1 VQRKIESP
9 QIQYKQ
15 VRTFISTMIDSTPTN
30 AAPVASASASASASA
45 FVPVTNA
52 TSRHNATSMDLLLEN
67 EKERNKTESWNKLE
81 KADRVEKL
89 RVFADNWT
97 ETDGDANAETKTR
110 LFIFLRECLDK
121 NKLKNKK
128 DIVYDKESMTIKSIP
143 LLVYADHVFSLISD
157 SKRMSTL
164 KSLTPRRKDE

>member
-1 VQRKIESP
+1 
-9 QIQYKQ
+9 
-15 VRTFISTMIDSTPTN
+15 MNIDSTLTDTN
-30 AAPVASASASASASA
+30 DLVANVPVPVPVPVA
-45 FVPVTNA
+45 NA
-52 TSRHNATSMDLLLEN
+52 TNRHNATSMDLLLEN

-97 ETDGDANAETKTR
+97 ETDADADTKIR
-110 LFIFLRECLDK
+110 LFHFLRECLDK

-143 LLVYADHVFSLISD
+143 SLVYADHAFTLVAD

-164 KSLTPRRKDE
+164 KSLTPRRKL

>member
-1 VQRKIESP
+1 MHCTTEAL

-15 VRTFISTMIDSTPTN
+15 LRTFISMNIDSTLTDTYDLVANVPV
-30 AAPVASASASASASA
+30 PVA
-45 FVPVTNA
+45 NA
-52 TSRHNATSMDLLLEN
+52 TNRHNATSMDLLLEN

-97 ETDGDANAETKTR
+97 ETDADADTKIR
-110 LFIFLRECLDK
+110 LFHFLRECLDK

-143 LLVYADHVFSLISD
+143 SLVYADHAFTLVAD

-164 KSLTPRRKDE
+164 KSLTPRRKL